1 MKIKLTDEQMNQ
13 ILQEECCE
21 IEHSSGFCIY
31 CEVGTE
37 GGFKYGEYH
46 PPCKDSRGA
55 FWLDS
60 DDVKRKTPIRPS
72 DHNYY
77 HNTPLCPCCGTNMIY
92 HFKYCPKC
100 GQMLD
105 WSEKVGLS

>member
-13 ILQEECCE
+13 ILQEEYFE
-21 IEHSSGFCIY
+21 IEHSSGFRIY

-37 GGFKYGEYH
+37 GGFKYGEYY
-46 PPCKDSRGA
+46 PPSRDKRGA

-60 DDVKRKTPIRPS
+60 NDVKRKTPRRPS
-72 DHNYY
+72 DPSYY
-77 HNTPLCPCCGTNMIY
+77 RNDPLCPGCGTYMIY
-92 HFKYCPKC
+92 HFEYCPKC
-100 GQMLD
+100 GQKLD